1 MITKKELLLITEK
14 ITRRFEIEL
23 PLEVENFSLEDE
35 NLHIQFKQDEI
46 DRSFELSKGLIVE
59 FDKESNIVGLK
70 INSFGDY
77 LPKES

>member
-1 MITKKELLLITEK
+1 MITEK

-35 NLHIQFKQDEI
+35 KLYIQFKQDEI
-46 DRSFELSKGLIVE
+46 HRSFELSKGLIVE
-59 FDKESNIVGLK
+59 FDKESKIIGLK
-70 INSFGDY
+70 VNSFGDF